1 MDIAA
6 ITRIIDNTTPFR
18 LKSAT
23 TGRYVGKN
31 TPVGAPYDTLVANTT
46 DPNLA
51 YKFIFKKDP
60 ITNSKFLASA
70 LDPTQTLTF
79 INESGTMIP
88 NDRWNNIAWWSYFYP
103 NPDGSVQIKGIVQG
117 YGTFTLSD
125 RGPGWALGFGDP
137 ANPTAYPNRAYAWF
151 IETIGSTPAP
161 QVVTPAPQVVTPAPQ
176 VVTPAPQVVTP
187 APQVVTPAP
196 QLTTPAPQ
204 AVRTPAP
211 QAVTPAPQT
220 VTPAPQAVTPAPQT
234 VTPAPQAVTPA
245 PYSSPTTGA
254 PFTQTPAVTSPSP
267 VYNQTRNYGMSPQT
281 NAPAPEPTSPG
292 PQPTAEAP
300 SPEGFKFLGIDPT
313 MWFIIIVA
321 IILLGGGFWYMS
333 H

>member
-18 LKSAT
+18 LKSAV

-51 YKFIFKKDP
+51 YKFIFKKDT

-79 INESGTMIP
+79 VNESGTMIP

-117 YGTFTLSD
+117 YGTFTLAD

-151 IETIGSTPAP
+151 IETISSTPAP
-161 QVVTPAPQVVTPAPQ
+161 QPVAPVPQPVAP
-176 VVTPAPQVVTP
+176 VPQPV
-187 APQVVTPAP
+187 A
-196 QLTTPAPQ
+196 
-204 AVRTPAP
+204 
-211 QAVTPAPQT
+211 
-220 VTPAPQAVTPAPQT
+220 
-234 VTPAPQAVTPA
+234 PA

-254 PFTQTPAVTSPSP
+254 PLAQTPTVAAPSP
-267 VYNQTRNYGMSPQT
+267 VYNQQRDYQISP
-281 NAPAPEPTSPG
+281 PTTTPS
-292 PQPTAEAP
+292 PQPTAVPP
-300 SPEGFKFLGIDPT
+300 SPEGFKFLGIDS
-313 MWFIIIVA
+313 MIWL
-321 IILLGGGFWYMS
+321 IILGMILLAGGGYWFMT
-333 H
+333 